1 MQKGLVSRDTSP
13 SAFVAR
19 NSVRNPCQN
28 FRYVNLSW
36 RRDLNPR
43 PSDYKSDALPTEL
56 RQHWQTEQNYHT
68 GNQIASK
75 FLLPAK
81 PLPDGQILSAQDAL
95 SALVLYNQ
103 TFSRR

>member
-56 RQHWQTEQNYHT
+56 RQHWQTEQEYRT
-68 GNQIASK
+68 GNRIAST
-75 FLLPAK
+75 LIGHAI
-81 PLPDGQILSAQDAL
+81 PLPHAL
-95 SALVLYNQ
+95 MLGPPTCGVSPIIYRHAS
-103 TFSRR
+103 F